1 MEIRDF
7 YMLVLHMRHAQRE
20 YFDKRDK
27 YSLFDAKRL
36 ERQVDEEL
44 SKIFMPYDQRR

>member
-1 MEIRDF
+1 MEIREF
-7 YMLVLHMRHAQRE
+7 YTLVLHMRHAQRE

-44 SKIFMPYDQRR
+44 SKIFKPYDERG